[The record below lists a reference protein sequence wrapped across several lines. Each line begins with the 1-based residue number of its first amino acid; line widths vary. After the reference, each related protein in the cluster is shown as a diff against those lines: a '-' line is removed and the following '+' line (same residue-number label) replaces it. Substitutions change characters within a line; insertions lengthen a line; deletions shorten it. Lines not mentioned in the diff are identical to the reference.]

1 MSLALDIICPLG
13 ASFLIFVSSILF
25 RSSSYIMQMATFQH
39 IVLFITTLLVL
50 LVDLS
55 EAWANTAAANRNIY
69 SSRRTRRA
77 ALKATT
83 SPSSPPASALYY
95 VSANQQQESS
105 SINDELDT
113 QLRLRVA
120 LEAARDAERR
130 YGLCTPESIRAWAIV
145 DDIYL
150 SSSAS
155 KQVERN
161 VKKVLERE
169 YA

>member
-1 MSLALDIICPLG
+1 
-13 ASFLIFVSSILF
+13 
-25 RSSSYIMQMATFQH
+25 MATFQH
-39 IVLFITTLLVL
+39 VVLFITTLLVL

-55 EAWANTAAANRNIY
+55 EAWANTNTAAANRNRY
-69 SSRRTRRA
+69 SSRRTWA

-83 SPSSPPASALYY
+83 SPSSPSASALYY

-169 YA
+169 FA

>member
-1 MSLALDIICPLG
+1 
-13 ASFLIFVSSILF
+13 
-25 RSSSYIMQMATFQH
+25 MATFQH
-39 IVLFITTLLVL
+39 VVLFITTLLVL

-55 EAWANTAAANRNIY
+55 EAWANTAAANRNRF
-69 SSRRTRRA
+69 SSRRTWA

-83 SPSSPPASALYY
+83 SPSSPSASALYY

-169 YA
+169 LA